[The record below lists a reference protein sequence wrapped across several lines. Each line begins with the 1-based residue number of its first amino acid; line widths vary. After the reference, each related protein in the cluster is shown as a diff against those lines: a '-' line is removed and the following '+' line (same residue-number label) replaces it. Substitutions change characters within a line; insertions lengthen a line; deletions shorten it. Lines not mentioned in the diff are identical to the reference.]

1 MRRLNWAKPASL
13 GAEPS
18 VISLSTLR
26 ADAEA
31 LVRQLP
37 GLSLQAATADV
48 IHPGAAGRKR
58 AGSGEQFW
66 QYRRY
71 TQTDAADRID
81 WRRSARGDEYFVRET
96 ELETARTVLSWVDP
110 HAGFDWSSDPGRE
123 TKADRARTILLAL
136 GITLAKEGE
145 RIGLISGS
153 RPPSLGKAAPD
164 KLAEDLLGPVRDALE
179 PPRTQ
184 ALALI
189 ASDFYDGVEVWR
201 DRLAPLARTCR
212 HGVLFAVSDPIEH
225 EFPFTGRTKFSRP
238 GGALDRL
245 FGRAET
251 VRDTYLEKLK
261 THEAALSELA
271 AGMGW
276 ALVKHRTDERALRG
290 AAAMQAALEQFG
302 SKA

>member
-1 MRRLNWAKPASL
+1 MITLT
-13 GAEPS
+13 
-18 VISLSTLR
+18 TLR

-37 GLSLQAATADV
+37 GLSLQAAAADV

-71 TQTDAADRID
+71 AQTDAADRID

-110 HAGFDWSSDPGRE
+110 HQGFDWSSDPGRE
-123 TKADRARTILLAL
+123 TKADRSRTILLAL
-136 GITLAKEGE
+136 SILLAKEGE

-153 RPPSLGKAAPD
+153 RAPSLGKAAPD
-164 KLAEDLLGPVRDALE
+164 KLAEDMLGPVQNELQ
-179 PPRTQ
+179 PPRAE

-189 ASDFYDGVEVWR
+189 ASDFYDGVDVWR
-201 DRLAPLARTCR
+201 KRLAPLAQRCR
-212 HGVLFAVSDPIEH
+212 HGVLFAVTDPIEH
-225 EFPFTGRTKFSRP
+225 AFPFKGRTKFSRP
-238 GGALDRL
+238 GSTLDRL

-251 VRDTYLEKLK
+251 VRDDYLARLEA
-261 THEAALSELA
+261 HETALSELA
-271 AGMGW
+271 LGMGW
-276 ALVKHRTDERALRG
+276 ALVKHRTDETALRG

-302 SKA
+302 GKA

>member
-1 MRRLNWAKPASL
+1 M
-13 GAEPS
+13 
-18 VISLSTLR
+18 ITLSTLR

-37 GLSLQAATADV
+37 GLSLQAAAADV

-71 TQTDAADRID
+71 AQTDAADRID

-110 HAGFDWSSDPGRE
+110 HQGFDWSSDPGRE
-123 TKADRARTILLAL
+123 TKADRARTVLLAL
-136 GITLAKEGE
+136 SISLAKEGE

-153 RPPSLGKAAPD
+153 RAPSLGKAAPD
-164 KLAEDLLGPVRDALE
+164 RLAEDMLGPVQATLE
-179 PPRTQ
+179 PPRAE

-189 ASDFYDGVEVWR
+189 ASDFYDGVDVWR
-201 DRLAPLARTCR
+201 KRLVPLAQRCR
-212 HGVLFAVSDPIEH
+212 YGVLFAVTDPIEH
-225 EFPFTGRTKFSRP
+225 TFPFKGRTKFSRP
-238 GGALDRL
+238 GSTLDRL

-251 VRDTYLEKLK
+251 VRDDYLSKLK
-261 THEAALSELA
+261 AHEAALSELA
-271 AGMGW
+271 VSMGW
-276 ALVKHRTDERALRG
+276 ALVKHRTDETALRG
-290 AAAMQAALEQFG
+290 AAAMQAALGQFG
-302 SKA
+302 GKA

>member
-1 MRRLNWAKPASL
+1 MEIKA
-13 GAEPS
+13 S
-18 VISLSTLR
+18 VITLSTLR

-37 GLSLQAATADV
+37 GLSLQADAADV

-71 TQTDAADRID
+71 AQTDAADRID

-110 HAGFDWSSDPGRE
+110 HQGFDWSSEPGRE

-136 GITLAKEGE
+136 SILLAKDGE

-153 RPPSLGKAAPD
+153 RAPSLGKAAPD
-164 KLAEDLLGPVRDALE
+164 KLAEDLLGPIQAALE
-179 PPRTQ
+179 PPRAE

-189 ASDFYDGVEVWR
+189 ASDFYDGVEAWR
-201 DRLAPLARTCR
+201 ERLAPLARRCR
-212 HGVLFAVSDPIEH
+212 HGVLFAVTDPIEH
-225 EFPFTGRTKFSRP
+225 TFPFKGRTKFSRP
-238 GGALDRL
+238 GSTLDRL

-251 VRDTYLEKLK
+251 VRDDYLSKLEA
-261 THEAALSELA
+261 HEAALSELA
-271 AGMGW
+271 IGMGW
-276 ALVKHRTDERALRG
+276 ALVKHRTDETALRG

-302 SKA
+302 GKA